1 MQRDLFSLE
10 GKSILITGTTGWLGS
25 HMEEMFKLCD
35 PWTVVS
41 LNRKDYGDF
50 YNGYLFQDALKKL
63 VHENNFDVLINNA
76 YDLSEKTGF
85 NTDKGTL
92 EKADGQIWDLSFRS
106 GIYWAATAT
115 KIIGERMKK
124 IGRGSIINISSM
136 YGVVSPH
143 PDLYEGEK
151 YFNPVTYSTMKHG
164 LIGLTKYTAAFWGKH
179 GIRCNAVAPGP
190 FPRDDVQQKKEFM
203 DKLKERTLLG
213 RVGHRTDL
221 DGVLVWLASNAS
233 NYVTGQVIQVDGGWT
248 VT

>member
-25 HMEEMFKLCD
+25 HMEKMFKLCD

-41 LNRKDYGDF
+41 LNREDWGDF
-50 YNGYLFQDALKKL
+50 YNPGLLKNALEKL
-63 VHENNFDVLINNA
+63 LEKNNFDVLINNA

-92 EKADGQIWDLSFRS
+92 ENSDVYMWDFAFRS
-106 GIYWAATAT
+106 GMYWPVLTT
-115 KIIGERMKK
+115 QMVGERMKK

-164 LIGLTKYTAAFWGKH
+164 LTGLTKYTAAFWGKH

-190 FPRDDVQQKKEFM
+190 FPKDTVKENTFIER
-203 DKLKERTLLG
+203 LKERTLLG